1 MKLSCILMIFFLY
14 IRIFP
19 AFLLGFSKAKSWLPV
34 NSNYWTL
41 NAEAQKKDK
50 PSHYSVFKD
59 VATLRRTSRAV
70 RLGDYKVSTVNDYVF
85 VLTR

>member
-1 MKLSCILMIFFLY
+1 MIFFLY

-19 AFLLGFSKAKSWLPV
+19 VFLLGFSKAKSWLPV